1 MTELLGIEIPRSL
14 DAIVRGHAKAGT
26 SLEAWVFEDEA
37 ARRAAE
43 ATLAAAGVQARIRS
57 AYKPLLH
64 FFLEEIELT
73 GLSSVT
79 IFTPSH
85 PLAVENRF
93 RLEAY
98 PLAGLLKNV
107 ALTFELGKE
116 ELHYVVIAEHG
127 SRRTEHRIFAPNR
140 DRTNVFGE
148 RALAPC

>member
-1 MTELLGIEIPRSL
+1 MTELLEIDIPRSL
-14 DAIVRGHAKAGT
+14 DVIVRDYAKAGT

-43 ATLAAAGVQARIRS
+43 ATLAGLGRAGPHFRS

-64 FFLEEIELT
+64 FFLEEIELS
-73 GLSSVT
+73 GLSAVT

-98 PLAGLLKNV
+98 PLAGLLKDV
-107 ALTFELGKE
+107 AT
-116 ELHYVVIAEHG
+116 
-127 SRRTEHRIFAPNR
+127 
-140 DRTNVFGE
+140 
-148 RALAPC
+148 